1 MPRQPHEAS
10 TIAAT
15 AGDARTLTGYRVT
28 QGIEAM
34 LAAIPGAADVADIRC
49 EQPFNVDSRDLGT
62 AQVLRLARA
71 ADRHLRDPD
80 VDGVVITH
88 YCARQENAMVFM
100 SKPWIA
106 SWLTACVFPAPPSD
120 RPWPKAA

>member
-1 MPRQPHEAS
+1 MRPRLVLIGTGG

-15 AGDARTLTGYRVT
+15 AGNARTLTGYRVT

-88 YCARQENAMVFM
+88 GTDSLEE
-100 SKPWIA
+100 
-106 SWLTACVFPAPPSD
+106 TALD
-120 RPWPKAA
+120 RKSVV